1 MRISDWSSD
10 VCSSDLAHRRGDGRR
25 TGTGREVVAMAMPP
39 VPPPSRETIPPT
51 TDEAPAPAGTRP
63 LHGADYRPPRWLRN
77 RHLQSILAGSPMR
90 RMRGA
95 YGLKRLGA
103 VSTGHMIDGG
113 DGVRLH
119 GLHTPLPGIQPPRP
133 PPPLPANRKAER

>member
-1 MRISDWSSD
+1 
-10 VCSSDLAHRRGDGRR
+10 
-25 TGTGREVVAMAMPP
+25 
-39 VPPPSRETIPPT
+39 
-51 TDEAPAPAGTRP
+51 
-63 LHGADYRPPRWLRN
+63 
-77 RHLQSILAGSPMR
+77 MR

-119 GLHTPLPGIQPPRP
+119 GLHTTLPGMQPRGLALLLHGWEGSTESSYMRMTAGQLPRRGLGVFRLNFRHP
-133 PPPLPANRKAER
+133 RDTPHPHEAVFPTT

>member
-10 VCSSDLAHRRGDGRR
+10 VCSSDL
-25 TGTGREVVAMAMPP
+25 VAMAMPH

-119 GLHTPLPGIQPPRP
+119 GLHTTLPGMKHAGPRG
-133 PPPLPANRKAER
+133 RTTCRERVCQ